1 MEFCLFVSLCPF
13 SPLIPDRSRTPV
25 SNQHRSIVQPFP
37 GDRNHSLNTLFRWQ
51 MTQQIP
57 LTSFF
62 PKPEN
67 CSGTGGTI
75 IYKPIRFGD
84 ASSDVYVSQFIR
96 RLLICLQYFVFRCTV
111 SRVEVG
117 EDGRRDG
124 GAGWGG
130 GVGGRVDKEGV
141 SRIVL

>member
-1 MEFCLFVSLCPF
+1 M
-13 SPLIPDRSRTPV
+13 
-25 SNQHRSIVQPFP
+25 
-37 GDRNHSLNTLFRWQ
+37 
-51 MTQQIP
+51 
-57 LTSFF
+57 
-62 PKPEN
+62 
-67 CSGTGGTI
+67 
-75 IYKPIRFGD
+75 
-84 ASSDVYVSQFIR
+84 
-96 RLLICLQYFVFRCTV
+96 FRCTV